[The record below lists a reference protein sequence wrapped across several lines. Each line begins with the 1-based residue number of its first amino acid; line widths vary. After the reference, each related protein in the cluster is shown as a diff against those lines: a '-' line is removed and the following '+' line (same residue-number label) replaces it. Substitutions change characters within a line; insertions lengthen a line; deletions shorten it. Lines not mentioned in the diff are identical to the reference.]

1 MHRTPSGSGLAPW
14 PLFSCAAH
22 RALAAV
28 HGLKEKKTEL
38 GQGGSVV
45 TGSAGPQGAQNAARE
60 LVRCDAPVATLALA
74 ENPNGYIMGSGY
86 QLPASP
92 VPLVKLLA
100 QQSGCFRVV
109 DRAAGLKGTVQ
120 EQELKDAGILRKNNS
135 TVAKGKGYE
144 AQYTLTPS
152 LTFSEQDAGRGLAGV
167 IAMIPVL
174 RDIAGLAGLVEQV
187 KFKEAQT
194 ALLLSDNETTEQVAA
209 ATGSARTTDLGVGG
223 LVFGKLGGAA
233 GAGWSNTNEGKV
245 IAAAFLDAH
254 NQLVV
259 QARGLKAQQ
268 AMAAAGPPR
277 PYKLPESVLV
287 VIHTP
292 ALEVLLIRR
301 TGGEGHWQSVTGSK
315 DALDEPFAETARR
328 EVAEETGIDTQAPGC
343 LLTDWALE
351 NVYDIWPQWLHRY
364 APGVV
369 RNRERVF
376 GLRVPAGT
384 PVVLS
389 PREHDAYEWLP
400 WQQAADRCFSASN
413 AEACLLL
420 PRFLH
425 LG

>member
-1 MHRTPSGSGLAPW
+1 MMNVNRLVNARIGI
-14 PLFSCAAH
+14 
-22 RALAAV
+22 ALAALLALAAC
-28 HGLKEKKTEL
+28 GEKKTEL

-74 ENPNGYIMGSGY
+74 ENPSGYVMGAGY

-109 DRAAGLKGTVQ
+109 DRNAGLRGTIQ
-120 EQELKDAGILRKNNS
+120 EQDLKESGVLRQNS

-259 QARGLKAQQ
+259 QVRALQAKELPPPVPTTTAAQ
-268 AMAAAGPPR
+268 R
-277 PYKLPESVLV
+277 PK
-287 VIHTP
+287 
-292 ALEVLLIRR
+292 
-301 TGGEGHWQSVTGSK
+301 GG
-315 DALDEPFAETARR
+315 
-328 EVAEETGIDTQAPGC
+328 
-343 LLTDWALE
+343 
-351 NVYDIWPQWLHRY
+351 
-364 APGVV
+364 
-369 RNRERVF
+369 
-376 GLRVPAGT
+376 
-384 PVVLS
+384 
-389 PREHDAYEWLP
+389 
-400 WQQAADRCFSASN
+400 
-413 AEACLLL
+413 
-420 PRFLH
+420 
-425 LG
+425 

>member
-1 MHRTPSGSGLAPW
+1 MRSMTT
-14 PLFSCAAH
+14 
-22 RALAAV
+22 RALWMGAV
-28 HGLKEKKTEL
+28 LLALAGCGEKKTEL

-45 TGSAGPQGAQNAARE
+45 TGSAGPAGASNAARE
-60 LVRCDAPVATLALA
+60 LVRCEAPVATLALA
-74 ENPNGYIMGSGY
+74 ENPSGYTMGSGY
-86 QLPASP
+86 SLPPSP

-109 DRAAGLKGTVQ
+109 DRSAGLRGTIQ
-120 EQELKDAGILRKNNS
+120 EQDLKDSGVLRKNNS

-174 RDIAGLAGLVEQV
+174 RDIAGLAGMVEQV

-259 QARGLKAQQ
+259 QVRALQAKELPPPVPTTSAPRSKA
-268 AMAAAGPPR
+268 G
-277 PYKLPESVLV
+277 
-287 VIHTP
+287 
-292 ALEVLLIRR
+292 
-301 TGGEGHWQSVTGSK
+301 
-315 DALDEPFAETARR
+315 
-328 EVAEETGIDTQAPGC
+328 
-343 LLTDWALE
+343 
-351 NVYDIWPQWLHRY
+351 
-364 APGVV
+364 
-369 RNRERVF
+369 
-376 GLRVPAGT
+376 
-384 PVVLS
+384 
-389 PREHDAYEWLP
+389 
-400 WQQAADRCFSASN
+400 
-413 AEACLLL
+413 
-420 PRFLH
+420 
-425 LG
+425 